1 MPRRTGRRCPERA
14 AAALDAAT
22 EWSLTIW
29 GGLGILGAGCETF
42 EDYRTAWRLHRET
55 ILPRYISQLPGRR
68 PWAQYVLGEIP
79 PPPLTVQPFA
89 ADEGVLIGTVR
100 LFERRC
106 YGDDAGELAHLES
119 LGLIDDAERDAARC
133 RIRTDAKR
141 DYEFLA
147 R

>member
-29 GGLGILGAGCETF
+29 GGLGILGAGCETL
-42 EDYRTAWRLHRET
+42 EDYRTAWRLHRES

-79 PPPLTVQPFA
+79 PRLG
-89 ADEGVLIGTVR
+89 GVVDRVHGCPIYSVW
-100 LFERRC
+100 EPN
-106 YGDDAGELAHLES
+106 H
-119 LGLIDDAERDAARC
+119 LGL
-133 RIRTDAKR
+133 TNPFGT
-141 DYEFLA
+141 YLA
-147 R
+147 RHL